1 MMKLIERLLLK
12 IILIQFII
20 LFLSQLLFHTWN
32 AFPELQQI
40 TQYEGVSEDNFT
52 EFLETFSGE

>member
-1 MMKLIERLLLK
+1 MRLIERWLLK

-20 LFLSQLLFHTWN
+20 LLLTQLIFHKWN

-40 TQYEGVSEDNFT
+40 TQYEGVTDDNFT
-52 EFLETFSGE
+52 EFLETFSNK